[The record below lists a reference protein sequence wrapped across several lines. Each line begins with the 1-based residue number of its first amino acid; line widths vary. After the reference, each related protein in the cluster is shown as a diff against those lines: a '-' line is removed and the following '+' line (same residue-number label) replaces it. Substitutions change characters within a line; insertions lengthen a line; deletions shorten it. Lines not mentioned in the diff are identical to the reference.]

1 MILNGI
7 HIDDI
12 NISNTYDNVVHL
24 NVGVSTLYTISNSV
38 YKLYDGNGYEIPFRF
53 KFNKTVT
60 LSTDFEIDTTKTV
73 FGFTNCN
80 YNKISADVSDATITN
95 ILTANQIS
103 SNEFTIHNTGI
114 VNHTLDTAV
123 SAEHPSANV
132 RPLADVDDKVANY
145 EYFKAKSAQLKDE
158 CLNYA
163 SSFNNPKDALVI
175 AYNNYGN
182 SLSFSVDSSQ
192 LPPSGKLTAIIIGTF
207 VTYVGENQGGY
218 YGRLYVN
225 GGEVQNMKVSA
236 YASTGKG
243 GDSECHANISFL
255 YTMNVAANTL
265 YNIKMGCD
273 GSLDS
278 PSIVVLC
285 GEVITSPHVEG

>member
-7 HIDDI
+7 HINDI

-24 NVGVSTLYTISNSV
+24 NVDISTLYSISNSV
-38 YKLYDGNGYEIPFRF
+38 YKLYDGNGYEVPFKF
-53 KFNKTVT
+53 KFNTPVV
-60 LSTDFEIDTTKTV
+60 LSTDFKIDTTKTV

-80 YNKISADVSDATITN
+80 YNKINVDVSDTTITN
-95 ILTANQIS
+95 ILTANQINKI
-103 SNEFTIHNTGI
+103 SNNKFTIHNTGI
-114 VNHTLDTAV
+114 VAHTLDTAID
-123 SAEHPSANV
+123 AEHSRANEQI
-132 RPLADVDDKVANY
+132 LAAVDDKVANY

-163 SSFNNPKDALVI
+163 KSFNNPKDALVI
-175 AYNNYGN
+175 AYNNYGH
-182 SLSFSVDSSQ
+182 SLSFKVDSSQ
-192 LPPSGKLTAIIIGTF
+192 FPPSGKLEMVIIGTF
-207 VTYVGENQGGY
+207 VTYVGENGDGY

-225 GGEVQNMKVSA
+225 GSKVQEMKVSA

-255 YTMNVAANTL
+255 YTMNVNANTL
-265 YNIKMGCD
+265 YNIYMECD

-285 GEVITSPHVEG
+285 GEVIS

>member
-7 HIDDI
+7 HINDI

-24 NVGVSTLYTISNSV
+24 NVDVSTLYPVSNSV
-38 YKLYDGNGYEIPFRF
+38 YKLYDGNGYEVPFKF
-53 KFNKTVT
+53 KFNTPVV
-60 LSTDFEIDTTKTV
+60 LSTDFKIDTTKTV

-80 YNKISADVSDATITN
+80 YNEINVDVSDATITN
-95 ILTANQIS
+95 ILTANQINKIS
-103 SNEFTIHNTGI
+103 NNEFTIRNTGI
-114 VNHTLDTAV
+114 VNHTLDTAI
-123 SAEHPSANV
+123 SAEHPRANEQT
-132 RPLADVDDKVANY
+132 LAAVDDKVANY

-163 SSFNNPKDALVI
+163 SSFNNSKDALVI
-175 AYNNYGN
+175 AYNNYGET
-182 SLSFSVDSSQ
+182 LSFKVDSSQ

-225 GGEVQNMKVSA
+225 GSEVQNMRVSA

-255 YTMNVAANTL
+255 YTMNVNANTL

-273 GSLDS
+273 GSLYS

-285 GEVITSPHVEG
+285 GEVIS

>member
-7 HIDDI
+7 HINDI

-24 NVGVSTLYTISNSV
+24 NVDVSTLYPVSNSV
-38 YKLYDGNGYEIPFRF
+38 YKLYDGNGYEVPFKF
-53 KFNKTVT
+53 KFNTPVV
-60 LSTDFEIDTTKTV
+60 LSTDFKIDTTKTV

-80 YNKISADVSDATITN
+80 YNKINVDVSDATITN
-95 ILTANQIS
+95 ILTANQINKIS
-103 SNEFTIHNTGI
+103 DNKFTIHNTGI
-114 VNHTLDTAV
+114 VNHTLDTAI
-123 SAEHPSANV
+123 SAEHSRANEQI
-132 RPLADVDDKVANY
+132 LAAVDDKVANY

-175 AYNNYGN
+175 AYNNYGET
-182 SLSFSVDSSQ
+182 LSFKVSSSQ
-192 LPPSGKLTAIIIGTF
+192 FPPSGKLTAIIIGTF

-225 GGEVQNMKVSA
+225 GSKVQNMRVSA

-243 GDSECHANISFL
+243 GKSECHANISFL
-255 YTMNVAANTL
+255 YTMNVDANTL
-265 YNIKMGCD
+265 YNIKMVCD

-285 GEVITSPHVEG
+285 GEVIS

>member
-7 HIDDI
+7 HINDI
-12 NISNTYDNVVHL
+12 NISDTYDNVVHL
-24 NVGVSTLYTISNSV
+24 NVDISTLYPVSSIV
-38 YKLYDGNGYEIPFRF
+38 YKLYDGNGYEVPFKF
-53 KFNKTVT
+53 KFNKPVT

-80 YNKISADVSDATITN
+80 YNKINVDVSDATITN
-95 ILTANQIS
+95 ILTANQINKIS
-103 SNEFTIHNTGI
+103 NNEFTIHNTGI
-114 VNHTLDTAV
+114 VAHTLDTAV
-123 SAEHPSANV
+123 SAEHPRANEQI
-132 RPLADVDDKVANY
+132 LAAVDDKVANY

-163 SSFNNPKDALVI
+163 SSINNSKDALVI
-175 AYNNYGN
+175 AYNNYGET
-182 SLSFSVDSSQ
+182 LSFKVDSSQ
-192 LPPSGKLTAIIIGTF
+192 IPPSGKLEAIIIGTF

-225 GGEVQNMKVSA
+225 GSKVQEMKVSA

-243 GDSECHANISFL
+243 GNSECHANISFL
-255 YTMNVAANTL
+255 YTMNVDANTL

-285 GEVITSPHVEG
+285 GEVIS

>member
-24 NVGVSTLYTISNSV
+24 NVDVSTLYPVSSIV
-38 YKLYDGNGYEIPFRF
+38 YKLYDGNGYEVPFKF
-53 KFNKTVT
+53 KFNKPVT
-60 LSTDFEIDTTKTV
+60 LNTDFEIDTTKTV

-80 YNKISADVSDATITN
+80 YNTINVGVSAATITN
-95 ILTANQIS
+95 ILTANQINEI
-103 SNEFTIHNTGI
+103 SNKITIRDTGI

-163 SSFNNPKDALVI
+163 SSINNSKDALVI
-175 AYNNYGN
+175 AYNNYGET
-182 SLSFSVDSSQ
+182 LSFNVDSSQ
-192 LPPSGKLTAIIIGTF
+192 FPPSEKLTAIIIGTF

-225 GGEVQNMKVSA
+225 DGEVQKRKVSA
-236 YASTGKG
+236 YASTRKEGK
-243 GDSECHANISFL
+243 SECHANISFL
-255 YTMNVAANTL
+255 YTMNVSVNTL

-273 GSLDS
+273 GSLYS

-285 GEVITSPHVEG
+285 GEVIS

>member
-7 HIDDI
+7 HINDI

-24 NVGVSTLYTISNSV
+24 NVDVSTLYSVSNSV
-38 YKLYDGNGYEIPFRF
+38 YKLYDGNGYEVPFKF
-53 KFNKTVT
+53 KFNTPVT
-60 LSTDFEIDTTKTV
+60 LSTGFKIDTTITV

-80 YNKISADVSDATITN
+80 YNKINVNVSDATITN
-95 ILTANQIS
+95 ILTANQINKI
-103 SNEFTIHNTGI
+103 SNNKFTIHNTGI
-114 VNHTLDTAV
+114 VNHTLDTAI
-123 SAEHPSANV
+123 SAEHSRANEQI
-132 RPLADVDDKVANY
+132 LAAVDDKVANY

-175 AYNNYGN
+175 AYNNYGET
-182 SLSFSVDSSQ
+182 LSFKVSSSQ
-192 LPPSGKLTAIIIGTF
+192 FPPSGKLTAIIIGTF

-225 GGEVQNMKVSA
+225 GGEVQNMRVSA

-255 YTMNVAANTL
+255 YTMNVDANTL

-285 GEVITSPHVEG
+285 GEIIS

>member
-7 HIDDI
+7 HINDI

-24 NVGVSTLYTISNSV
+24 NVDVSTLYSVSNSV
-38 YKLYDGNGYEIPFRF
+38 YKLYDGNGYEVPFKF
-53 KFNKTVT
+53 KFNTPVV
-60 LSTDFEIDTTKTV
+60 LSTDFKIDTTKTV

-80 YNKISADVSDATITN
+80 YNNINVDVSDATITN
-95 ILTANQIS
+95 ILTANKIS
-103 SNEFTIHNTGI
+103 NNKFTIHNTGI
-114 VNHTLDTAV
+114 VTHTLDTAI
-123 SAEHPSANV
+123 SAEHPKANE
-132 RPLADVDDKVANY
+132 PTLSSIDDNVANY

-175 AYNNYGN
+175 AYNNYGET
-182 SLSFSVDSSQ
+182 LSFKVSSSQ
-192 LPPSGKLTAIIIGTF
+192 FPPSGKLTAIIIGTF

-225 GGEVQNMKVSA
+225 GSVVQNMKVSA
-236 YASTGKG
+236 YASTGKRG
-243 GDSECHANISFL
+243 KSECHANISFL
-255 YTMNVAANTL
+255 YTMNVDANTL

-285 GEVITSPHVEG
+285 GEVIS

>member
-7 HIDDI
+7 HINDI
-12 NISNTYDNVVHL
+12 NISNTYDNVIHL
-24 NVGVSTLYTISNSV
+24 NVDISTLYSISNSV
-38 YKLYDGNGYEIPFRF
+38 YKLYDGNGYEVPFKF
-53 KFNKTVT
+53 KFNTPVV
-60 LSTDFEIDTTKTV
+60 LSTDFKIDTTKTV

-80 YNKISADVSDATITN
+80 YNKINVDVSDATITN
-95 ILTANQIS
+95 ILTANQINKI
-103 SNEFTIHNTGI
+103 SNNKFTIHNTGI
-114 VNHTLDTAV
+114 VAHTLDTAID
-123 SAEHPSANV
+123 AEHSRANEQI
-132 RPLADVDDKVANY
+132 LAAVDDKVANY

-163 SSFNNPKDALVI
+163 KSFNNPKDALVI
-175 AYNNYGN
+175 AYNNYGH
-182 SLSFSVDSSQ
+182 SLSFKVDSSQ
-192 LPPSGKLTAIIIGTF
+192 FPPSGKLEMVIIGTF
-207 VTYVGENQGGY
+207 VTYVGENGDGY

-225 GGEVQNMKVSA
+225 GSKVQEMKVSA

-255 YTMNVAANTL
+255 YTMNVNANTL
-265 YNIKMGCD
+265 YNIYMECD

-285 GEVITSPHVEG
+285 GEVIS

>member
-7 HIDDI
+7 HINDI

-24 NVGVSTLYTISNSV
+24 NVDISTLYSISNSV
-38 YKLYDGNGYEIPFRF
+38 YKLYDGNGYEVPFKF
-53 KFNKTVT
+53 KFNTPVV
-60 LSTDFEIDTTKTV
+60 LSTDFKIDTTKTV

-80 YNKISADVSDATITN
+80 YNKINVDVSDATITN
-95 ILTANQIS
+95 ILTANQINKI
-103 SNEFTIHNTGI
+103 SNNKFTIHNTGI
-114 VNHTLDTAV
+114 VAHTLDTAID
-123 SAEHPSANV
+123 AEHSRANEQI
-132 RPLADVDDKVANY
+132 LAAVDDKVANY

-163 SSFNNPKDALVI
+163 KSFNNPKDALVI
-175 AYNNYGN
+175 AYNNYGH
-182 SLSFSVDSSQ
+182 SLSFKVDSSQ
-192 LPPSGKLTAIIIGTF
+192 FPPSGKLEMIIIGTF
-207 VTYVGENQGGY
+207 VTYVGENGDGY

-225 GGEVQNMKVSA
+225 GSKVQEMKVSA

-255 YTMNVAANTL
+255 YTMNVNANTL
-265 YNIKMGCD
+265 YNIYMECD

-285 GEVITSPHVEG
+285 GEVIS

>member
-7 HIDDI
+7 HINDI

-24 NVGVSTLYTISNSV
+24 NVDISTLYPVSNSV
-38 YKLYDGNGYEIPFRF
+38 YKLYDGNGYEVPFKF
-53 KFNKTVT
+53 KFNTTVV
-60 LSTDFEIDTTKTV
+60 LSTGFEFETDDTV

-80 YNKISADVSDATITN
+80 YNKINVDVSDATITN
-95 ILTANQIS
+95 ILTANQINKIS
-103 SNEFTIHNTGI
+103 DNKFTIRNTGI
-114 VNHTLDTAV
+114 VSHTLDTAI
-123 SAEHPSANV
+123 SAEHPKANEDT
-132 RPLADVDDKVANY
+132 LAAVEDKVANY

-175 AYNNYGN
+175 AYNNYGET
-182 SLSFSVDSSQ
+182 LSFKVDSSQ
-192 LPPSGKLTAIIIGTF
+192 FPPSGKLEAIIIGTF

-218 YGRLYVN
+218 CGRLYVN
-225 GGEVQNMKVSA
+225 GSKVQEMKVSA
-236 YASTGKG
+236 YASTGNKG
-243 GDSECHANISFL
+243 KSECHANISFL
-255 YTMNVAANTL
+255 YTMNVSANTL

-285 GEVITSPHVEG
+285 GEVIS